1 MRNVTFSRK
10 YPSYHPKKGQ
20 PTFFVEKIW
29 KSMGGIDHF
38 SEIGYYQFSKY
49 LGYNPDSN
57 DLINKVNNS
66 DPKYHTIRKG
76 RRWKVGDWFQ
86 PVFWGD
92 DINPKSGR
100 SGPYHSKQI
109 GFSPP
114 IQVKYVWDF
123 EIKDTIIHLTGSVVH
138 VDGYSYDHTLNE
150 IAKNDGLSTDDL
162 LHWLK
167 FPNDFDGQIICW
179 SENIN
184 Y

>member
-1 MRNVTFSRK
+1 MRNISFSRK

-20 PTFFVEKIW
+20 PTFFVEKILNELDLYPEDW
-29 KSMGGIDHF
+29 SIGIINNDAHHGKKST
-38 SEIGYYQFSKY
+38 
-49 LGYNPDSN
+49 
-57 DLINKVNNS
+57 
-66 DPKYHTIRKG
+66 TIRKG
-76 RRWKVGDWFQ
+76 HRWKAGDWFQ
-86 PVFWGD
+86 PVYWGD
-92 DINPKSGR
+92 DMNPSSGR
-100 SGPYHSKQI
+100 SGPYHSKMVKF
-109 GFSPP
+109 GDP
-114 IQVKYVWDF
+114 IQIKKVWDF